1 MLEETS
7 DISWELAWETLM
19 DIPEQ
24 ETKFPIDTGSLSES
38 TEHADF
44 DLVLDIC
51 IHMRHCT
58 TVPEKIQTIR
68 TWKKSFFYIIRL
80 SLTLTPMR
88 LITLLAGYAAGL
100 AVAMKYRGNTGSPDT
115 TDKTKVDAFIDDVV
129 DIHKSAYTWVKK
141 FVATNF
147 DDVHDMESLKTKA
160 GSLLDSAKTEAE
172 ALIAS
177 LQEKGIEKKEAIES
191 EVDALFAEK
200 EKVINAAQARS
211 ADLADTATDTVTSWI
226 DIAKSRLQSVR
237 DSIRENIRFEASIED
252 LPAEKSVTM
261 KAPAKKPAAKKT
273 PKA

>member
-1 MLEETS
+1 
-7 DISWELAWETLM
+7 
-19 DIPEQ
+19 
-24 ETKFPIDTGSLSES
+24 
-38 TEHADF
+38 
-44 DLVLDIC
+44 
-51 IHMRHCT
+51 
-58 TVPEKIQTIR
+58 
-68 TWKKSFFYIIRL
+68 
-80 SLTLTPMR
+80 MR

-100 AVAMKYRGNTGSPDT
+100 AVAMKYRGNNTSPDA

-129 DIHKSAYTWVKK
+129 DIHKSAYTGVKK

-172 ALIAS
+172 ALIVS

-200 EKVINAAQARS
+200 EKVINAAQARGS
-211 ADLADTATDTVTSWI
+211 DFAEDATETVTSWI
-226 DIAKSRLQSVR
+226 DTAKARLQSVR

-252 LPAEKSVTM
+252 LPVEKSVTK